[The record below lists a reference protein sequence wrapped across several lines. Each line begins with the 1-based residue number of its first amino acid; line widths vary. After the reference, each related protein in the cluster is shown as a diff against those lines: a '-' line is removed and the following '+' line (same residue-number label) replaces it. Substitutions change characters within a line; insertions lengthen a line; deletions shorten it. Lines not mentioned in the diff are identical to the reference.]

1 MSYEEE
7 NNSKDFQ
14 FSLATETMVFS
25 KATNSKVLLRQPNNP
40 RDKGA
45 VNCHLQ
51 ENLDVG

>member
-1 MSYEEE
+1 M
-7 NNSKDFQ
+7 KRKTIHRDFQ
-14 FSLATETMVFS
+14 FSLATETLVLK

-45 VNCHLQ
+45 VNCHSQ